1 MIDTNPSDFRF
12 LLATDVPGCARVN
25 RAYRKFLKLSGKRS
39 NVFVGMSPL
48 ALAACGGGDSGT
60 QSRETDAT
68 SGSDD
73 APTLPTAN
81 SLSDTASGFDIND
94 QFTLKSGFT
103 APGYKVFTESSTQVA
118 FQSDPYGLL
127 FMNAVAD
134 FNNDGSDDI
143 LMDYADTLSTPIFL
157 TSNGDGTF
165 ADVITVTGDTD
176 VRTIRNTSVVDL
188 NNDGFLDV
196 VAFTSPHGWQKA
208 ALGDLWDGSESDII
222 YYNQNGTSFN
232 AVPIAFETYNHGG
245 DVGDLNNDGVYEIF
259 SLAEWPGTTPYTN
272 EVGFRGLLTR
282 EPNGIYNKSN
292 YTLPAEFDGLVTSD
306 MRIGDING
314 DGIDDLIIAISPEYN
329 KGNTPMTS
337 SEIGSFKVGI
347 SDGTL
352 DIANYNWTT
361 YGTHP
366 MSETMWEEF
375 KSEFKSNEVTD
386 QYDETGTFGGVG
398 NIELIDIND
407 DGQLDVVASYIVQY
421 NGGWVW
427 SGFKTYIN
435 SGGTFT
441 DQTSTFV
448 PNQAGNQSTSEVTS
462 AVWRIFKEDINADGK
477 GDLILQTQTVEQ
489 SWNFSG
495 ESSHT
500 FYINEGGVYKPVLRS
515 NIDVDKLTGRSEPN
529 SLNQVRVGDFDGD
542 NTIDLAF
549 NVVNGA
555 WDSMEIMTLTN
566 VEVI

>member
-1 MIDTNPSDFRF
+1 
-12 LLATDVPGCARVN
+12 
-25 RAYRKFLKLSGKRS
+25 
-39 NVFVGMSPL
+39 
-48 ALAACGGGDSGT
+48 
-60 QSRETDAT
+60 
-68 SGSDD
+68 
-73 APTLPTAN
+73 
-81 SLSDTASGFDIND
+81 
-94 QFTLKSGFT
+94 
-103 APGYKVFTESSTQVA
+103 
-118 FQSDPYGLL
+118 
-127 FMNAVAD
+127 
-134 FNNDGSDDI
+134 
-143 LMDYADTLSTPIFL
+143 
-157 TSNGDGTF
+157 
-165 ADVITVTGDTD
+165 
-176 VRTIRNTSVVDL
+176 
-188 NNDGFLDV
+188 
-196 VAFTSPHGWQKA
+196 
-208 ALGDLWDGSESDII
+208 
-222 YYNQNGTSFN
+222 
-232 AVPIAFETYNHGG
+232 
-245 DVGDLNNDGVYEIF
+245 
-259 SLAEWPGTTPYTN
+259 
-272 EVGFRGLLTR
+272 
-282 EPNGIYNKSN
+282 
-292 YTLPAEFDGLVTSD
+292 